1 MTCPRCCPRKHL
13 TCVARD
19 GLASVGLV
27 PVNAWGWV
35 PGNRCRLLRI
45 GIRHRA
51 DCREPVSISDDR
63 ACALMHP
70 EANYQC
76 RPPTNGTATGSEQR
90 ILSRKSD
97 VAVACRYRV
106 QCSGKQ
112 PSTSHQKSLERKQRR
127 LIRYPSIVPRTIPPP
142 FPIAETS
149 ILQCALFLRS
159 HEPHVHRP
167 GPAGT
172 RRQSWSGCIW
182 RYHRCT

>member
-1 MTCPRCCPRKHL
+1 MAQLLGPGFWRYLTCPRCCPRKHL

-112 PSTSHQKSLERKQRR
+112 PSTSHQSRWSANKEGSFATRV
-127 LIRYPSIVPRTIPPP
+127 S
-142 FPIAETS
+142 
-149 ILQCALFLRS
+149 C
-159 HEPHVHRP
+159 P
-167 GPAGT
+167 GP
-172 RRQSWSGCIW
+172 SLLHSP
-182 RYHRCT
+182 